1 MIPLCEVGYI
11 LMSRINFTKLNGES
25 DAVNK
30 FHMLT
35 FLAKILN
42 ILPARNDHRVMA
54 VTHFS
59 IIVT

>member
-1 MIPLCEVGYI
+1 MGRGLI
-11 LMSRINFTKLNGES
+11 SRINFTNLNGES

-35 FLAKILN
+35 FSAKNLN
-42 ILPARNDHRVMA
+42 ILPGDHLIME
-54 VTHFS
+54 VTHFR